1 MSLALR
7 LWRDDTLHEELQ
19 SITLRHISLAKEF
32 SEKATTTERRQAIMQ
47 EIEALRQKRNE
58 ILNHQN

>member
-7 LWRDDTLHEELQ
+7 LWQDDALHEELQ

-32 SEKATTTERRQAIMQ
+32 SEKATTKERRKEIMQ
-47 EIEALRQKRNE
+47 EIEVLRQQRE
-58 ILNHQN
+58 QLLNQ